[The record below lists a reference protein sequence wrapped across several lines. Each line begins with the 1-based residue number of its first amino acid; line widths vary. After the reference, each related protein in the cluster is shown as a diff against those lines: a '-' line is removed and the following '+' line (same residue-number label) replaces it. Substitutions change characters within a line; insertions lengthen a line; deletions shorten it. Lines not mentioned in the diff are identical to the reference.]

1 MSDFRRNGYNC
12 SSKGNRLKLNM
23 SNLSK
28 LLVKGGALARQG
40 DVAGAR
46 TVFEKTVRDHGNRS
60 EPWINLSAV
69 HGMEG
74 NYAEALRC
82 AHRAVELAPNSLQGW
97 VNLANAAQSCGDL
110 AQAAEAFQRAHDLPG
125 CPPDVAFQLSLTL
138 VQLGKWQEA
147 EKPLRTYL
155 LHYPD
160 HREAT
165 LTLAKTLAMKGEI
178 EMATAMIEDYCRKHP
193 GDVRALRQ
201 LGTTYLETARIQ
213 DAWHVCDQAMK
224 VSSKHA
230 DALFLKAAL
239 LTFEGRCAEARDVYE
254 QLDLSSPQV
263 LLLLS
268 QVCRRAGNQDAAIA
282 YARAALKIN
291 RSVSALIS
299 LSSALLVKDPAEAR
313 RLMEEAVAIEPN
325 NLSVM
330 TLKGLVL
337 EFEGDKQGAWEC
349 VRSVIEGGSLD
360 PDAAM
365 VAASVAPAIGKA
377 EEAIEFLE
385 QLVSHPVMPSAH
397 QTMLRFALVKVCDK
411 ARHYDRAFGHAIIAN
426 RLKNVQYDHNPH
438 IVELNRLKAVYSA
451 TAIASLPRSGIHSEL
466 PVFIVGMP
474 RSGTSLLEQIL
485 SCHSKVHARGETMD
499 ISDIAAGVPYYPD
512 GVRNLAQEK
521 LDALAGTHIKRL
533 SEMAPSATRVTDKLP
548 TNYMYLGII
557 SQLFPGARILNCQ
570 RDPRD
575 ICLSNYFTEFSAG
588 QAHSYSLESLA
599 LVCKAYQEI
608 MEHWK
613 TVLPIPILN
622 VRYEELIADPRIWVE
637 KILNFCGLEWEDACL
652 NFHQSKRLAV
662 TASYDQVRQP
672 LYKSSV
678 ARWKNYARHLEPVN
692 RILGLKDDS

>member
-1 MSDFRRNGYNC
+1 
-12 SSKGNRLKLNM
+12 M

-82 AHRAVELAPNSLQGW
+82 ARKGVELAPNSLQGW

-125 CPPDVAFQLSLTL
+125 CPPDIVLQLGLTL
-138 VQLGKWQEA
+138 AQLGKWQEA
-147 EKPLRTYL
+147 EKSLRAYL
-155 LHYPD
+155 SRYPD

-165 LTLAKTLAMKGEI
+165 LTLAKTFVMKGEI
-178 EMATAMIEDYCRKHP
+178 ETATAITEDYCRKHP
-193 GDVRALRQ
+193 GDVQALRQ
-201 LGTTYLETARIQ
+201 LGATYLETARIQ
-213 DAWHVCDQAMK
+213 DTWRVCDQAMK
-224 VSSKHA
+224 VSSGQT
-230 DALFLKAAL
+230 DALFLRAAL
-239 LTFEGRCAEARDVYE
+239 LTFEGRYAEARDVYE
-254 QLDLSSPQV
+254 RLDLSSPQV

-268 QVCRRAGNQDAAIA
+268 QACRRAGDQDAAIA

-291 RSVSALIS
+291 PRSISALIS
-299 LSSALLVKDPAEAR
+299 LSSALLAKDTVEAR

-325 NLSVM
+325 SLSVM
-330 TLKGLVL
+330 ALKGMVL
-337 EFEGDKQGAWEC
+337 EFEGDNPGAWEC
-349 VRSVIEGGSLD
+349 VRSAIESGSLD
-360 PDAAM
+360 TDAAL
-365 VAASVAPAIGKA
+365 VAAAVAPAVGKS

-385 QLVSHPVMPSAH
+385 QLVNRPAIPSTD
-397 QTMLRFALVKVCDK
+397 QRMLRFALVKLCDK

-438 IVELNRLKAVYSA
+438 VVELNRLKAVYSA
-451 TAIASLPRSGIHSEL
+451 TAIASLPRSGIRSEL

-533 SEMAPSATRVTDKLP
+533 SELAPSATRVTDKLP

-575 ICLSNYFTEFSAG
+575 ICLSNYFTEFAAG
-588 QAHSYSLESLA
+588 QTHSYSLESMA
-599 LVCKAYQEI
+599 LVYKAYQEL

-613 TVLPIPILN
+613 AVLPIPILD
-622 VRYEELIADPRIWVE
+622 VRYEELIADPRTQVE
-637 KILNFCGLEWEDACL
+637 KILDFCGLEWEDACL
-652 NFHQSKRLAV
+652 NFHQSKRLAT
-662 TASYDQVRQP
+662 TASYDQVRRP

-678 ARWKNYARHLEPVN
+678 ARWKNYERHLEPVS